1 MSELVDMRVGVV
13 RHGGVA
19 MWVRNYVVSETIVVE
34 GDAVGHYVEK
44 SCSGEQCCE
53 PSWFNRMTHHHT

>member
-1 MSELVDMRVGVV
+1 MGVV

-19 MWVRNYVVSETIVVE
+19 MWVGSYVGSETIVVE